1 MNLTDRELLAR
12 ILGLVESS
20 GSIDKFKLVKEITD
34 HLEKPIH
41 VGQELV
47 RRLKNFT
54 ENMDNKTK
62 IKEDE
67 SSVDE
72 ESIKIITLK
81 EARKIL
87 KDASAVIIDNGLAV
101 TLPVSSLEDEP
112 NNGEDENEFLFL
124 SWVDDKGY
132 EHCLNFSEGMNRK
145 VRVSGSSIFLVDNDE
160 EAEIQITILTTKNLM
175 KEVK

>member
-1 MNLTDRELLAR
+1 MNLTDRELLTR

-47 RRLKNFT
+47 RKLKNFT
-54 ENMDNKTK
+54 ENMDNKMK

-67 SSVDE
+67 LPIDE
-72 ESIKIITLK
+72 ESGKTITLK
-81 EARKIL
+81 EAWKIL

-101 TLPVSSLEDEP
+101 TLPMVSEYGP
-112 NNGEDENEFLFL
+112 YTGEDENEFLFL

-175 KEVK
+175 KDVK